1 MIQGITAVNDVDKD
15 GNPTGGTVRGRGL
28 DIRWQDGPLAVVDT
42 DGNSRREANGCF
54 VETVIA
60 AAKQRLE
67 FFQGSKFNSSFN
79 KDAIYHLEQALLA
92 LNARTEDRMVRGVEG
107 THEI

>member
-1 MIQGITAVNDVDKD
+1 MIQGMKARNEADKN
-15 GNPTGGTVRGRGL
+15 GNPTGGTVNALGL
-28 DIRWQDGPLAVVDT
+28 EIRWQDGPCVVL
-42 DGNSRREANGCF
+42 DGVRTPNGCF

-67 FFQGSKFNSSFN
+67 FFQASRLNCPQN

-92 LNARTEDRMVRGVEG
+92 LHSRAEDRAVRLVEG
-107 THEI
+107 TYEN